1 MVCALV
7 IDVNASGRK
16 VRMFVCAFS
25 VAQWANMDTLG
36 ADTSRTLYGA
46 GKQELLD
53 DPVGGGRFVKT
64 ALIRVCL
71 TLSYIWMVP
80 CFYCYV
86 HEISYTKHMTFHAT
100 WPSLDPMPR
109 SHAFPVV
116 EKAWDR
122 GYMHPLHSTDT
133 VFLHM

>member
-1 MVCALV
+1 MNVLLHVRSKHSSKQTHVYIGCSELFAHCMVCALV

-36 ADTSRTLYGA
+36 ADTSRTLYAA

-53 DPVGGGRFVKT
+53 DPVGGGRFVM
-64 ALIRVCL
+64 IRVCL

-86 HEISYTKHMTFHAT
+86 H
-100 WPSLDPMPR
+100 
-109 SHAFPVV
+109 
-116 EKAWDR
+116 
-122 GYMHPLHSTDT
+122 
-133 VFLHM
+133 